1 MYDARVT
8 AGARRAITMR
18 RNIPILC
25 YHAIDTSGDS
35 GRALG
40 HTRALFA
47 RHLDLIQALGF
58 TTISASGLLDICAGP
73 RPLDRRYI
81 VLTFDDGHV
90 SHWLDAAPMLAERNM
105 TGVFFAVTDFIRP
118 GRPRTREQAPPP
130 LDASDAFARAL
141 TEGDCSPF
149 MNASELSA
157 LVHDLGME
165 VFSHTAAHQ
174 ACFRSLKRV
183 GSLPAQAHWSAR
195 GIYPDPH
202 AALPVFEHGSA
213 YACNGYWPRE
223 PRDDAPAFRR
233 RSDAERQVFCVE
245 DFKRSIERI
254 SAVNRAGRQLLC
266 WPWGEFDPVA
276 EEAARSAGF
285 SGAFTL
291 ERSPNGPG
299 TDPFRLGRVRIG
311 RTKSVRWLSVRLR
324 MHATAAGASAL
335 SRPFRKKPE
344 TARVLYV
351 TDSTRISGG
360 GRQLLN
366 NVAAMAEHGVD
377 AAVCAPPG
385 SEITRALDGTGTSVI
400 PWEHPRRLF
409 GSARFL
415 ARIAREHRVDVV
427 HAFHSRPAKVA
438 VLSKLLGGP
447 FRLYLNRGVTYRP
460 NPLVGLF
467 AAVSDGVICN
477 SHASARVLRDH
488 LTPGRR
494 INVVY
499 NSVAGG
505 LTATHPVEH
514 GGPLR
519 VLWVGNANPVKGF
532 DVFRSI
538 CRLYTLR
545 HPDPSVSFAAYGLD
559 ASAPIARREAGDVLD
574 RMEFHGPAAHETV
587 LEALSDADVLVLTSR
602 LESLPN
608 VLLEAFG
615 AALPVVCTGA
625 GGVGEVVRDGVNG
638 WVRPPGD
645 IEALTDRIRDL
656 VEHPERRL
664 AMGALNRR
672 LASACFNNT
681 RKGYLLLR
689 VYSGEHIADEIDW
702 ECDAG
707 RPTCLA

>member
-1 MYDARVT
+1 MPADT

-25 YHAIDTSGDS
+25 YHAIDALGYS

-58 TTISASGLLDICAGP
+58 TTISASGLLDICAGT
-73 RPLDRRYI
+73 RPPDRRYI

-105 TGVFFAVTDFIRP
+105 KGVFFTVTDFIRP

-130 LDASDAFARAL
+130 LDVSDAFAQAL
-141 TEGDCSPF
+141 TGGDCSPF
-149 MNASELSA
+149 MNESELGA

-174 ACFRSLKRV
+174 ACFRTLKRV
-183 GSLPAQAHWSAR
+183 GSLTAQAHWSAR
-195 GIYPDPH
+195 GIYPDAR

-223 PRDDAPAFRR
+223 PRDGTPAFRR
-233 RSDAERQVFCVE
+233 RSDADRRAFCGE
-245 DFKRSIERI
+245 DFSRSIERI
-254 SAVNRAGRQLLC
+254 SAINHAARQLLC
-266 WPWGEFDPVA
+266 WPWGEFDPIA
-276 EEAARSAGF
+276 EEAARAAGF

-291 ERSPNGPG
+291 ERTPNGPG
-299 TDPFRLGRVRIG
+299 TDPFRLGRIRVG
-311 RTKSVRWLSVRLR
+311 RTKGIRWLSVRLR
-324 MHATAAGASAL
+324 LHATAAGASLL
-335 SRPFRKKPE
+335 SKPFRKKPE
-344 TARVLYV
+344 AARVLYV
-351 TDSTRISGG
+351 TDSARMSGG

-377 AAVCAPPG
+377 AVVCAPPG
-385 SEITRALDGTGTSVI
+385 SEISRALDGTGTRVI
-400 PWEHPRRLF
+400 PWEHPRRLV

-415 ARIAREHRVDVV
+415 ARAAREHRVDVV
-427 HAFHSRPAKVA
+427 HAFHSRPAKAA
-438 VLSKLLGGP
+438 VLSKLLGGS

-460 NPLVGLF
+460 NPLMGLF
-467 AAVSDGVICN
+467 AVIADGVICN
-477 SHASARVLRDH
+477 SHASARVLRAH

-519 VLWVGNANPVKGF
+519 VLWVGNANPVKGY
-532 DVFRSI
+532 DILRRI
-538 CRLYTLR
+538 ACLYAER
-545 HPDPSVSFAAYGLD
+545 YPAPSVSFVAYGVD
-559 ASAPIARREAGDVLD
+559 PAAGIARSGSGDRPAPVEL
-574 RMEFHGPAAHETV
+574 HGPASHKAV
-587 LEALSDADVLVLTSR
+587 LQALSEADVFLLTSR
-602 LESLPN
+602 RESLPN
-608 VLLEAFG
+608 ALLEAFR

-625 GGVGEVVRDGVNG
+625 GGVAEVVRDGVNG
-638 WVRPPGD
+638 WVRPPED
-645 IEALTDRIRDL
+645 VEALTGRLRDL

-664 AMGALNRR
+664 AMGALNQR

-689 VYSGEHIADEIDW
+689 VYSGERVTDTVA
-702 ECDAG
+702 CDGDSSGPANH
-707 RPTCLA
+707 A